1 MVSARTWRRGAAAAA
16 LVLPLTVVGASVA
29 SAADPTPTPT
39 ATDGYGATPQ
49 TAVGLAV
56 KSPECDGNVPYLRY
70 AVDVSK
76 DPSATA
82 VDLTWTSLDGAHS
95 QTQKNLPVSGK
106 VLWLGAEESGGK
118 PTAWPGW
125 VFKNGTWEEGGP
137 YTWVRPD
144 VKVTFTVH
152 DDDYTN
158 VATTTQ
164 ATISDGVYRTG
175 TATTDSAALVLPA
188 VNTVAGVVSY
198 PPATTA
204 CANPMNAPS
213 PTTSVLPT
221 SGTTT
226 PAGVVPGETPASR
239 SDSRSGLAE
248 TGANVLPFA
257 GAAAALLLIGGGLL
271 FAGRRRR
278 KAVL

>member
-1 MVSARTWRRGAAAAA
+1 VTAA
-16 LVLPLTVVGASVA
+16 LAFPLALAGTAAA
-29 SAADPTPTPT
+29 SAAGSTPTTP
-39 ATDGYGATPQ
+39 ADDGYGATPRSS
-49 TAVGLAV
+49 VGLAV

-76 DPSATA
+76 DPSAKS

-95 QTQKNLPVSGK
+95 ETQRNLPVSGK

-125 VFKNGTWEEGGP
+125 VFKSGTWEEGGP

-152 DDDYTN
+152 DDDFTN
-158 VATTTQ
+158 TATTVK
-164 ATISDGVYRTG
+164 ASISDGVYRPHV
-175 TATTDSAALVLPA
+175 AAAVPASLVLPA
-188 VNTVAGVVSY
+188 ANVVSGVVSY

-213 PTTSVLPT
+213 PSTSVVP
-221 SGTTT
+221 SNGSTTAAAV
-226 PAGVVPGETPASR
+226 PPGETPASR
-239 SDSRSGLAE
+239 SEDRSGLAA

-257 GAAAALLLIGGGLL
+257 GAAAALLLIGGGLVL
-271 FAGRRRR
+271 TGRRRR
-278 KAVL
+278 SKAAL